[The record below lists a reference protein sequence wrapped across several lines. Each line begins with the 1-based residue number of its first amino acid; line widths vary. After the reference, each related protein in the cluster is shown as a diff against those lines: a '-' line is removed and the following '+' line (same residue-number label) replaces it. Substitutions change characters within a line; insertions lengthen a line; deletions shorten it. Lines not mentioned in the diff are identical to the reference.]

1 MHTNGMQII
10 AKSPAKCMV
19 GENHPRKSLT
29 HTIKR
34 NKLRQMSPVNKISGE
49 DVLIKSL
56 VMMLMGKFFF
66 LNYHSYISTVFDH
79 QYDILI
85 SAWGCAIRSDMLK
98 FGTPNFVKNVSDTVL
113 WNGET
118 EKRKESYYNGHLRN
132 TWRWSWLCRN
142 KVLQGMVKWN
152 DTYVS
157 VFKLLLIGTEKE
169 IFKIN
174 KMEKSLC
181 HIKDIAKR
189 YSKQFSFC

>member
-1 MHTNGMQII
+1 
-10 AKSPAKCMV
+10 
-19 GENHPRKSLT
+19 
-29 HTIKR
+29 
-34 NKLRQMSPVNKISGE
+34 
-49 DVLIKSL
+49 
-56 VMMLMGKFFF
+56 MMLMRKLFF

-157 VFKLLLIGTEKE
+157 IFKLLLKFFIDWAQKLSELSGVGNIQSNIVFINIKSYLLNFNFLWYE
-169 IFKIN
+169 IHCIRNLPTF
-174 KMEKSLC
+174 
-181 HIKDIAKR
+181 
-189 YSKQFSFC
+189 SKFI